1 MVQQADGPSGQ
12 TLELFI
18 SPKNLSQQQMKY
30 GVFKVQKKKMLHYF
44 KRLRTKDIIE
54 KQVEQGKV
62 SIYACLLYTSPSP
75 RDPE

>member
-18 SPKNLSQQQMKY
+18 YPNNLSQQQMKY
-30 GVFKVQKKKMLHYF
+30 GAFKVQKRKTLHYF
-44 KRLRTKDIIE
+44 KKLRAKDIIE

-62 SIYACLLYTSPSP
+62 SIYVAQAENY
-75 RDPE
+75 

>member
-18 SPKNLSQQQMKY
+18 SPNNLSQQQMKY
-30 GVFKVQKKKMLHYF
+30 GVFKVQKKKTLHYF
-44 KRLRTKDIIE
+44 KKLRTRDIIE

-62 SIYACLLYTSPSP
+62 SMYVAQAENY
-75 RDPE
+75 

>member
-18 SPKNLSQQQMKY
+18 SPKILSQQQMKY
-30 GVFKVQKKKMLHYF
+30 GVFKVQKKKTLHYF
-44 KRLRTKDIIE
+44 KKLRTRDIIE

-62 SIYACLLYTSPSP
+62 SMYVAQAENY
-75 RDPE
+75 

>member
-18 SPKNLSQQQMKY
+18 SPNNLSQQQMKY
-30 GVFKVQKKKMLHYF
+30 GVFKVQKKKTLHYF
-44 KRLRTKDIIE
+44 KKLRTRDIIE

-62 SIYACLLYTSPSP
+62 SIYVAQTENY
-75 RDPE
+75 

>member
-18 SPKNLSQQQMKY
+18 SPNNLSQQQMKY
-30 GVFKVQKKKMLHYF
+30 GVYKVQKKKTLHYF
-44 KRLRTKDIIE
+44 KKLRTRDIIE

-62 SIYACLLYTSPSP
+62 SMYVAQAENY
-75 RDPE
+75 

>member
-18 SPKNLSQQQMKY
+18 SPNNLSQQQMKY
-30 GVFKVQKKKMLHYF
+30 GVFKVQKKKTLHYF
-44 KRLRTKDIIE
+44 KKLRTRDIIE

-62 SIYACLLYTSPSP
+62 SMYVAQVENC
-75 RDPE
+75 

>member
-18 SPKNLSQQQMKY
+18 FPNNLSQQQMKY
-30 GVFKVQKKKMLHYF
+30 GVFKVQKKKTLHYF
-44 KRLRTKDIIE
+44 KKLRTRDIIE

-62 SIYACLLYTSPSP
+62 SMYAAQAENY
-75 RDPE
+75 

>member
-18 SPKNLSQQQMKY
+18 SPKNSSQQQMKY

-44 KRLRTKDIIE
+44 KRLQTRDIIE
-54 KQVEQGKV
+54 KQGEQGRV
-62 SIYACLLYTSPSP
+62 YMYAVQAENC
-75 RDPE
+75 

>member
-18 SPKNLSQQQMKY
+18 SPNNLYQQQMKY
-30 GVFKVQKKKMLHYF
+30 GVFKVQKKKTLHYF
-44 KRLRTKDIIE
+44 KKLRTRDIIE

-62 SIYACLLYTSPSP
+62 SMYVAQAENY
-75 RDPE
+75 

>member
-18 SPKNLSQQQMKY
+18 SLNNLSQQQMKY
-30 GVFKVQKKKMLHYF
+30 GVFKVQKKKTLHYF
-44 KRLRTKDIIE
+44 KKLQTRGTIE

-62 SIYACLLYTSPSP
+62 STYAAQAENY
-75 RDPE
+75 

>member
-18 SPKNLSQQQMKY
+18 SPNNLSQQQMKY

-44 KRLRTKDIIE
+44 KRLRTRDIIE

-62 SIYACLLYTSPSP
+62 SMYVAQAENY
-75 RDPE
+75 

>member
-18 SPKNLSQQQMKY
+18 SPNNLSQQQMKY
-30 GVFKVQKKKMLHYF
+30 GDFKVQKKKTLHYF
-44 KRLRTKDIIE
+44 KKLRTKDTIE

-62 SIYACLLYTSPSP
+62 SMYVAQAENY
-75 RDPE
+75 